1 MRPCRFGL
9 LVAAL
14 VAVAVPASAQM
25 RLEAPPAAGGS
36 TYTGTA
42 NQVIVTGTVLSTP
55 QDIGAAST
63 PRFGALGLGI
73 AAGASGITFSDAT
86 VQTTAASGVVTSITG
101 TVGQIAVGGTAAVPI
116 LSTPQDIAT
125 RSTPQFARLG
135 LGAAADATA
144 QLNVVGGSIKIDTGL
159 ASNARRAL
167 DWNISGNG
175 NGVPVTGGT
184 TSLGDK
190 FVFYSSGSRVAI
202 GIDSS
207 ARLWQQ
213 SIGGSTGGFEWWTG
227 ATPTSR
233 MVLDDTNG
241 LTVKVPVVA
250 PILQGSGTGVSVA
263 NVGATSCG
271 TTAATIAGN
280 QLSGVVTTGA
290 TGATQCRV
298 TFSTAA
304 PVARDCVANS
314 SSTVF
319 AIQSTVASTTATD
332 FTATFP
338 AGATFTYVCHPR

>member
-125 RSTPQFARLG
+125 TSTPRCMRRAWRTRRWRRPSRRRCTGGRSSASTWCPGAACWPPWESAWPTRPAWPRGSSDRAARERDRRDRNRVRALPRSGSRCGAARL
-135 LGAAADATA
+135 AD
-144 QLNVVGGSIKIDTGL
+144 G
-159 ASNARRAL
+159 RRAL
-167 DWNISGNG
+167 CPDRAAGRRHPRG
-175 NGVPVTGGT
+175 A
-184 TSLGDK
+184 
-190 FVFYSSGSRVAI
+190 RR
-202 GIDSS
+202 S
-207 ARLWQQ
+207 AH
-213 SIGGSTGGFEWWTG
+213 
-227 ATPTSR
+227 
-233 MVLDDTNG
+233 
-241 LTVKVPVVA
+241 A
-250 PILQGSGTGVSVA
+250 PAGSGRGRTFPRA
-263 NVGATSCG
+263 G
-271 TTAATIAGN
+271 THLPQPPDRRSN
-280 QLSGVVTTGA
+280 
-290 TGATQCRV
+290 R
-298 TFSTAA
+298 
-304 PVARDCVANS
+304 PDCVPLKS
-314 SSTVF
+314 PGKGPRREFLPERIGSPGPSLP
-319 AIQSTVASTTATD
+319 SD
-332 FTATFP
+332 R
-338 AGATFTYVCHPR
+338 AG